1 VKNIYLLTGFLGS
14 GKTTLLKTLLQSYE
28 KHKIGVIV
36 NEFGE
41 IDVDAKLV
49 EKSGI
54 SMAELTNGSIFC
66 ACIQD
71 KFVESLI
78 EMCNADI
85 EYLFIEASGLA
96 DPANMGQIFEGVKSR
111 IKEDC
116 LLRGSICVTDGQTFL
131 DLFEILP
138 ALEYQVSYA
147 SAVIINKSDLVG
159 QDEIFAISEKINEV
173 NPGVAQYVTSYCRI
187 DIKDLADNLTATSK
201 ESRET
206 SNTYETRPNSFVLKA
221 EGEISYDGLKQFLED
236 IAASTYRTKG
246 FAITDKGNIEVS
258 TVTTNINLNSWEKE
272 TEATEI
278 VAISSVGIKL
288 LSQIVAASNKHLDG
302 RLKL

>member
-1 VKNIYLLTGFLGS
+1 MKNIYLLTGFLGA

-28 KHKIGVIV
+28 EYKIGVIV

-49 EKSGI
+49 EKAGI

-96 DPANMGQIFEGVKSR
+96 DPASMGQIFEGIKNR
-111 IKEDC
+111 IPEDC
-116 LLRGSICVTDGQTFL
+116 NLRGSICVLDGQTFL
-131 DLFEILP
+131 ALSDILP
-138 ALEYQVSYA
+138 ALEYQLAYA
-147 SAVIINKSDLVG
+147 SAVIINKSDLVDE
-159 QDEIFAISEKINEV
+159 DEIIDISEKINEV

-187 DIKDLADNLTATSK
+187 DIKEVADNLTTTSK

-246 FAITDKGNIEVS
+246 FALTDRGNTEVS
-258 TVTTNINLNSWEKE
+258 TVTTNINLNPWGKDIEN
-272 TEATEI
+272 TEI

-288 LSQIVAASNKHLDG
+288 LSQIVAASNEHLDG

>member
-1 VKNIYLLTGFLGS
+1 MKNIYLLTGFLGA
-14 GKTTLLKTLLQSYE
+14 GKTTLLKSLLQSYE

-49 EKSGI
+49 EKAGI

-96 DPANMGQIFEGVKSR
+96 DPANMGQIFEGVKNK
-111 IKEDC
+111 IKGDC
-116 LLRGSICVTDGQTFL
+116 SLRGSICVLDGQTFL

-138 ALEYQVSYA
+138 ALEYQTSYA
-147 SAVIINKSDLVG
+147 SAVIINKSDLIDA
-159 QDEIFAISEKINEV
+159 DEIIAISEKIDEV
-173 NPGVAQYVTSYCRI
+173 NPGVAQYVTSYCKI
-187 DIKDLADNLTATSK
+187 DIKEVADNLQATTK

-221 EGEISYDGLKQFLED
+221 GGEISYDGLKEFLED
-236 IAASTYRTKG
+236 IAASTYRIKG
-246 FAITDKGNIEVS
+246 FALTDKGNVEVS
-258 TVTTNINLNSWEKE
+258 TVIRNINLNPWGKDIES
-272 TEATEI
+272 TEI

-288 LSQIVAASNKHLDG
+288 LSQIVAASNKYLGG